1 MCCKTS
7 AFTYSRSINW
17 DGDEVLFDTTI
28 RAMRSIPD
36 VRPRRR
42 YAADIREFLA
52 MDSNTVMHNTLSVI
66 AHSLPADERYKF
78 FIKEK
83 GAFDF
88 RALHVLHYVCEHV
101 RYVQRGSRNYD
112 TWLYPDET
120 LALGKGDCEDM
131 AFLIASLLVAS
142 GISPYMVRVALG
154 YVKDN
159 SARATGS
166 SGRALHQHAWVMY
179 RSESGTWMLF
189 DPMATTIPARFS
201 SGKARMARK
210 ERTALTADTKK
221 VNGST
226 DKDKHEHEH
235 GARFEYLPLFVF
247 NGDHVWRVNHYKDDA
262 SLGEY
267 LRKNYRTP
275 ATFWKKFNPSFNAQ
289 THYNVFTKALID
301 TGMFTS
307 AELFVI
313 NSASLAIDA
322 DIGLYHPYDHFDNS
336 YIAEGWNRV
345 NERLS
350 SGNLIDF
357 AHALHAVADFYA
369 HSTYGHFFVNNKSI
383 PLYTGSSD
391 VPDSE
396 AAADSLNLDLF
407 SCRSNASATP
417 RPEQVKKY
425 WRDKVIISGRYA
437 LPNDSMEGPFS
448 FGRLTKYPS
457 DLQQPAELRRRG
469 WLPHHNEIAVDSSGR
484 ASTHKLYSHTT
495 YRKEYAKRVDAA
507 VRHSMLLAK
516 EWKRREE

>member
-1 MCCKTS
+1 VCCKTS
-7 AFTYSRSINW
+7 AFEYARSIKW

-28 RAMRSIPD
+28 KAMRSIPD

-52 MDSNTVMHNTLSVI
+52 MDSNTVMHNALSVI
-66 AHSLPADERYKF
+66 ARSLPADQRYRF
-78 FIKEK
+78 FIKER
-83 GAFDF
+83 GTFDF

-101 RYVQRGSRNYD
+101 QYVQRGSRNYD

-131 AFLIASLLVAS
+131 AFLIASLLMAS

-154 YVKDN
+154 YVKDK
-159 SARATGS
+159 SAHAPGS
-166 SGRALHQHAWVMY
+166 SSRPLHQHAWVMY

-189 DPMATTIPARFS
+189 DPMATKMPTS
-201 SGKARMARK
+201 
-210 ERTALTADTKK
+210 LTAGRARGAHTR
-221 VNGST
+221 VPST
-226 DKDKHEHEH
+226 SGQDGIQNHAAKL
-235 GARFEYLPLFVF
+235 EYMPLFVF
-247 NGDHVWRVNHYKDDA
+247 NSDHVWRVNHTLNDT

-267 LRKNYRTP
+267 LRKNYRTS
-275 ATFWKKFNPSFNAQ
+275 AAFWKKFNPSFNAQ

-301 TGMFTS
+301 TGLFTP

-322 DIGLYHPYDHFDNS
+322 DIGTYHPYDHFDNG

-345 NERLS
+345 DERLS

-369 HSTYGHFFVNNKSI
+369 HSSYGHFFVNDKSI
-383 PLYTGSSD
+383 PLYTGSID
-391 VPDSE
+391 VPVSE
-396 AAADSLNLDLF
+396 ANADSLNLDLF

-425 WRDKVIISGRYA
+425 WRDKLIISGRYA

-457 DLQQPAELRRRG
+457 DLQQPAELTRRG
-469 WLPHHNEIAVDSSGR
+469 WLPHHNEIAVDSSDM
-484 ASTHKLYSHTT
+484 ATTHKLYSHTT
-495 YRKEYAKRVDAA
+495 YKKEYAKRVDAA
-507 VRHSMLLAK
+507 VRHSMMLAK
-516 EWKRREE
+516 EWKRRGE